1 VKEAPGLRTEIAI
14 SVLLVVGLAGD
25 DVHREPSIGQMAEPR
40 NLAAHGATNPGRCA
54 TIAELICVR
63 GRVKR
68 DEERFRGRRGVSNK
82 REVKTGVVVCACN
95 LHQITRGQG
104 RLQ

>member
-1 VKEAPGLRTEIAI
+1 VKEAPGLRTEVAI

-25 DVHREPSIGQMAEPR
+25 DVHREPSIGQMAER
-40 NLAAHGATNPGRCA
+40 RDLAAHQSGSNESRPMRYKV
-54 TIAELICVR
+54 AELICVR

-82 REVKTGVVVCACN
+82 REVKTDVVGAHAIC
-95 LHQITRGQG
+95 TR
-104 RLQ
+104 